1 MPTRGMAAY
10 HERAPK
16 PRQLTRCRPHLLD
29 NVVDGNTGA
38 EVIAWNC
45 DADLVGIQ
53 PSGEMAER
61 GTVERLPVTPVN
73 ENDDRASIIAGK
85 EINRIACTGTI
96 RNRAR
101 GTPRAIGCRVSC
113 PTGHNRGV
121 LRNPRPV
128 VVFDLVIDNR
138 VQESQRPLFRGFLRG
153 GFCLCQQTHQFADV
167 LWGKVGKYVGDPG
180 LMLRRHL
187 AKLGAAD
194 FRQPDYLDAAVG
206 LQGFSVEMG
215 GLD

>member
-29 NVVDGNTGA
+29 NVVDGNIGTK
-38 EVIAWNC
+38 VIAWNC
-45 DADLVGIQ
+45 DADPVGIQ

-101 GTPRAIGCRVSC
+101 GTPRAIGTLLAD
-113 PTGHNRGV
+113 PAG
-121 LRNPRPV
+121 
-128 VVFDLVIDNR
+128 
-138 VQESQRPLFRGFLRG
+138 QQRR
-153 GFCLCQQTHQFADV
+153 
-167 LWGKVGKYVGDPG
+167 
-180 LMLRRHL
+180 ML
-187 AKLGAAD
+187 G
-194 FRQPDYLDAAVG
+194 
-206 LQGFSVEMG
+206 
-215 GLD
+215 